1 MTTQAGEAAAVTRQA
16 SLAATAGYG
25 TAHVLSE
32 GSDAF
37 FLPHSSPVETGF
49 FTWELATG
57 QVICDPITYRMHC
70 LPEDTSATMD
80 TFLSK
85 VPESELASVQAAMA
99 RMMVSAGSY
108 QIEYRVLDEEGNLR
122 SMEARGRVVP
132 GPDGRPARM
141 MGLVTDITAVRA
153 KREGEERRL
162 HEVAN
167 RSRRTQ
173 DFTTALAASMTVEA
187 IIDAARDGLHGY
199 GANCFILIASR
210 DGRLQE
216 VASYG
221 LPRESVVA
229 LSGLTKAYR
238 TPISDAIEWRTPV
251 YLGLPAALAQEYPHL
266 ADVLDLSAQRAW
278 VALPVPD
285 ARGKV
290 GACLFGFSEPHE
302 FAPEDHAMLYAAS
315 GLLAQSV
322 ERAHMYESQRALA
335 AELQRGMLPH
345 GTLDAPGLSVV
356 TRYQA
361 AISGLEIGGD
371 FYDLIRLP
379 CGQVALI
386 IGDVEGHN
394 LLAASVMG
402 QLRIAV
408 HAYARE
414 GHGPEDV
421 MTRTNQFLANTNAD
435 RAIELS
441 ATCCIVIV
449 NTATGELTMCRAGH
463 PPPVLF
469 EPGDE
474 PRILDSDPGVPLGMF
489 ADASY
494 SSVTLQVKP
503 GSLLVLMTDGLLA
516 TDAGDDYNLGYL
528 LEVLRYG
535 AEYDLDDL
543 ANELLSNPREPP
555 RHGDDVALLLA
566 RLECDLGETELSV
579 S

>member
-1 MTTQAGEAAAVTRQA
+1 M
-16 SLAATAGYG
+16 
-25 TAHVLSE
+25 LSE
-32 GSDAF
+32 GTSAF
-37 FLPHSSPVETGF
+37 FLPHSSSVETGF
-49 FTWELATG
+49 FTWEIATG
-57 QVICDPITYRMHC
+57 QVICDSVTYRMHG
-70 LPEDTSATMD
+70 LPEDPSATMD

-85 VPESELASVQAAMA
+85 VPDGELASVQAAMA
-99 RMMVSAGSY
+99 RMMAAAGSY
-108 QIEYRVLDEEGNLR
+108 QVEYRILGEDGSLR
-122 SMEARGRVVP
+122 SMEVRGRVVP

-141 MGLVTDITAVRA
+141 MGLVTDITAARA
-153 KREGEERRL
+153 QREGEERRL
-162 HEVAN
+162 LDIADRN
-167 RSRRTQ
+167 RRTQ
-173 DFTTALAASMTVEA
+173 DFTAALASAVTTDA

-221 LPRESVVA
+221 LSEEVVVA
-229 LSGLTKAYR
+229 LSGLASAHR
-238 TPISDAIEWRTPV
+238 TPISDAIKWRTPV
-251 YLGLPAALAQEYPHL
+251 YLGVPVALAQEYPHL
-266 ADVLDLSAQRAW
+266 AGLLGQSAQCAW
-278 VALPVPD
+278 VVLPVPD

-290 GACLFGFSEPHE
+290 GACLFGFAEPHE

-345 GTLDAPGLSVV
+345 GSLAAPGLSVA
-356 TRYQA
+356 TKYQP

-379 CGQVALI
+379 DGQVALV

-394 LLAASVMG
+394 LVAASVMG

-414 GHGPEDV
+414 GHCAAEV
-421 MTRTNQFLANTNAD
+421 MSRANQFLANTNAD
-435 RAIELS
+435 REVELS
-441 ATCCIVIV
+441 ATCCIVV
-449 NTATGELTMCRAGH
+449 LNPATGELSMCRAGH

-474 PRILDSDPGVPLGMF
+474 PRILDSDPGMPLGMF
-489 ADASY
+489 ADTSY
-494 SSVTLQVKP
+494 TSITLQAKP
-503 GSLLVLMTDGLLA
+503 GSLLALMTDGLLA

-528 LEVLRYG
+528 LEVLRFG
-535 AEYDLDDL
+535 ADDNLDDL

-566 RLECDLGETELSV
+566 RLDGD
-579 S
+579 

>member
-1 MTTQAGEAAAVTRQA
+1 MTQPGEIAAATWQA
-16 SLAATAGYG
+16 NQAAAAGNG
-25 TAHVLSE
+25 AAHMLSE
-32 GSDAF
+32 GTDALM
-37 FLPHSSPVETGF
+37 LPHSSAVETGF
-49 FTWELATG
+49 FTWEFTSG
-57 QVICDPITYRMHC
+57 QVICDTVTYRMHG

-80 TFLSK
+80 MLLAK
-85 VPESELASVQAAMA
+85 VPDSELASVRSVIE
-99 RMMVSAGSY
+99 RMMASAGNY
-108 QIEYRVLDEEGNLR
+108 QIEYRILGEDGNLR

-141 MGLVTDITAVRA
+141 MGLVTDITAARA
-153 KREGEERRL
+153 QREVDERRL
-162 HEVAN
+162 FEIADRN
-167 RSRRTQ
+167 RRTQ
-173 DFTTALAASMTVEA
+173 DFTTALASAVTVEA
-187 IIDAARDGLHGY
+187 IIDAARDGLRGY

-221 LPRESVVA
+221 LGSESVVA
-229 LSGLTKAYR
+229 LSGLASARR
-238 TPISDAIEWRTPV
+238 TPISDAIKWRTPV
-251 YLGLPAALAQEYPHL
+251 HLGVPAALLQEYPHL
-266 ADVLDLSAQRAW
+266 ADILDQSAQRAW

-290 GACLFGFSEPHE
+290 GACLFGFAEPHE

-345 GTLDAPGLSVV
+345 GALAAPGLSVA
-356 TRYQA
+356 TKYQP

-379 CGQVALI
+379 DGQVALV

-394 LLAASVMG
+394 LVAASVMG

-414 GHGPEDV
+414 GHCAAEV
-421 MTRTNQFLANTNAD
+421 MSRTNQFLANTNAD
-435 RAIELS
+435 REVELS
-441 ATCCIVIV
+441 ATCCIVML
-449 NTATGELTMCRAGH
+449 NPATGDLTMCRAGH

-474 PRILDSDPGVPLGMF
+474 PRILDSDPGLPLGIF

-494 SSVTLQVKP
+494 SSIQLKAKP
-503 GSLLVLMTDGLLA
+503 GSLLALMTDGLLA

-528 LEVLRYG
+528 LDVLRYG
-535 AEYDLDDL
+535 ASENLDDL

-566 RLECDLGETELSV
+566 RLDLLSPTGL
-579 S
+579 SAPA

>member
-1 MTTQAGEAAAVTRQA
+1 MTQPGKAVVTRRANQ
-16 SLAATAGYG
+16 AATAGDG
-25 TAHVLSE
+25 AAHMLSE
-32 GSDAF
+32 GVGAF

-49 FTWELATG
+49 FTWEIASG
-57 QVICDPITYRMHC
+57 QVICDSVTYRMHG
-70 LPEDTSATMD
+70 LPENASATMD
-80 TFLSK
+80 MFLAK
-85 VPESELASVQAAMA
+85 VPDSELPSVRAAMA
-99 RMMVSAGSY
+99 RMMASPGNY
-108 QIEYRVLDEEGNLR
+108 QIEYRILGEDGNLR

-141 MGLVTDITAVRA
+141 MGLVTDTTAARA
-153 KREGEERRL
+153 QREGEERRL
-162 HEVAN
+162 VEIAERN
-167 RSRRTQ
+167 RRTQ
-173 DFTTALAASMTVEA
+173 DFTAALASAVTVEA
-187 IIDAARDGLHGY
+187 IIDAARDGLRGY

-229 LSGLTKAYR
+229 LSGFASAHR
-238 TPISDAIEWRTPV
+238 TPISDAIAWRTPV
-251 YLGLPAALAQEYPHL
+251 HLGVPVALAEEYPHL
-266 ADVLDLSAQRAW
+266 AAVLDHSAQRAW

-290 GACLFGFSEPHE
+290 GACLFGFAEPHE

-322 ERAHMYESQRALA
+322 ERAHMYEAQRALA

-345 GTLDAPGLSVV
+345 GALAAPGLSVA
-356 TRYQA
+356 TKYQA

-379 CGQVALI
+379 DGQVALV

-394 LLAASVMG
+394 LVAASVMG

-414 GHGPEDV
+414 GHDPAEV
-421 MTRTNQFLANTNAD
+421 MSRTNQFLANTNAD
-435 RAIELS
+435 REVELS
-441 ATCCIVIV
+441 ATCCIVML
-449 NTATGELTMCRAGH
+449 NPATGDLTMCRAGH

-474 PRILDSDPGVPLGMF
+474 PRILDSDPGMPLGMF

-494 SSVTLQVKP
+494 SSIELQAKP
-503 GSLLVLMTDGLLA
+503 GSLLALMTDGLLA

-528 LEVLRYG
+528 LDVLRYG
-535 AEYDLDDL
+535 ADESLEDL

-566 RLECDLGETELSV
+566 RLDCDLPGSQNRKA
-579 S
+579 